1 MDEYKIIEN
10 AQKKISV
17 YILICFLIIFL
28 LFSLNQCNRNRQLK
42 NEISKIRTELKKDY
56 EEKIKKREIIIEK
69 LKKDNDLKK
78 REIDKIN
85 NSIDSLDKVKNKIM
99 LKYKYITKEIK
110 IMDSEKIKKYWYE
123 EFN

>member
-10 AQKKISV
+10 AQKKISI
-17 YILICFLIIFL
+17 YILICFLIILL

-56 EEKIKKREIIIEK
+56 EEKIKKRELIIEK

-78 REIDKIN
+78 IEIDKIN

>member
-10 AQKKISV
+10 AQKKISI

-56 EEKIKKREIIIEK
+56 EEKIKKRELIIEK
-69 LKKDNDLKK
+69 LKKDHDLKK
-78 REIDKIN
+78 IEIDKIN

>member
-10 AQKKISV
+10 TQKKISV

-56 EEKIKKREIIIEK
+56 EEKIKKRELIIEK

>member
-10 AQKKISV
+10 TQKKISV

-78 REIDKIN
+78 IEIDKIN

>member
-56 EEKIKKREIIIEK
+56 EEKIKKRELIIEK

>member
-10 AQKKISV
+10 AQKKISI

-28 LFSLNQCNRNRQLK
+28 LFSFNQCNRNRQLK

-56 EEKIKKREIIIEK
+56 EEKIKKRELIIEK

-78 REIDKIN
+78 IEIDKIN

>member
-10 AQKKISV
+10 TQKKISV

-56 EEKIKKREIIIEK
+56 EEKIKKRELIIEK

-78 REIDKIN
+78 IEIDKIN

>member
-10 AQKKISV
+10 AQKKISI

-56 EEKIKKREIIIEK
+56 EEKIKKRELIIEK

-78 REIDKIN
+78 IEIDKIN

>member
-1 MDEYKIIEN
+1 M
-10 AQKKISV
+10 
-17 YILICFLIIFL
+17 

-56 EEKIKKREIIIEK
+56 EEKIKKRELIIEK

-78 REIDKIN
+78 IEIDKIN

>member
-10 AQKKISV
+10 AQKKISI

-56 EEKIKKREIIIEK
+56 EARIKQRELKIE
-69 LKKDNDLKK
+69 NY
-78 REIDKIN
+78 
-85 NSIDSLDKVKNKIM
+85 V
-99 LKYKYITKEIK
+99 
-110 IMDSEKIKKYWYE
+110 
-123 EFN
+123 